1 MTTLESYL
9 SNPVLAADAH
19 RKYGGMGTLLV
30 KKVNILLPCFF
41 FSQVCVQDDPVPG

>member
-9 SNPVLAADAH
+9 SNTVLAAGAH
-19 RKYGGMGTLLV
+19 RKHGGMGTLLV

-41 FSQVCVQDDPVPG
+41 FS